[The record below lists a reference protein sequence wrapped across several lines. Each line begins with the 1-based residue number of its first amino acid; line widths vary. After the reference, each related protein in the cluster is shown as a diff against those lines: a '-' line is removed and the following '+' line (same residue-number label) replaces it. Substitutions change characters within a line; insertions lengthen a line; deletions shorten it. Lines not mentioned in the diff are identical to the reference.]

1 MATEANQYVVITVI
15 RGQFRLDELDWV
27 AEEVADIAGEDVSV
41 GRKYASANLGS
52 RIPEVLHVAT
62 NGAEA
67 YVGGRVVAAGFGLA
81 KRLWERRKE
90 RGEDPGEIGV
100 IVYGPKGEELTRVVC
115 KPPDGE
121 PLPYDGR
128 MSPLGYRVGDVE
140 WKRGPKST
148 DRQD

>member
-1 MATEANQYVVITVI
+1 MATEASQYVVITVI

-27 AEEVADIAGEDVSV
+27 TKEVADIAGEDVSV
-41 GRKYASANLGS
+41 GHKYASANLGS

-81 KRLWERRKE
+81 KRLWERRKK

-100 IVYGPKGEELTRVVC
+100 IVYGP
-115 KPPDGE
+115 
-121 PLPYDGR
+121 
-128 MSPLGYRVGDVE
+128 
-140 WKRGPKST
+140 RGCPVACRSL
-148 DRQD
+148 